1 MNIWL
6 RPFDLQE
13 KKHEHRTNRESHK
26 TLSYALA
33 VFKKKN
39 TYEKKKKKTE
49 KIIIN
54 NSYIKNKTKYKKIN
68 KKKKKKKKNEN
79 HVSTMICCTNCW
91 QLIVNSY
98 MRNYDITIV
107 SVNC

>member
-33 VFKKKN
+33 GFKIKYTYDKKR
-39 TYEKKKKKTE
+39 KP
-49 KIIIN
+49 
-54 NSYIKNKTKYKKIN
+54 
-68 KKKKKKKKNEN
+68 
-79 HVSTMICCTNCW
+79 
-91 QLIVNSY
+91 
-98 MRNYDITIV
+98 
-107 SVNC
+107 